1 MANDPENT
9 MEFKIDVEIKAAINK
24 VKEFTKTIQDALNI
38 ETSDKGLKAGV
49 EKFKIYTKDISKE
62 ATKLQNALV
71 DEKTPEY
78 IKKVGLE
85 ILDLTNQ
92 IREAEEAGKSTVD
105 LEDKLKGRNRLLS
118 SYVGKGYDKTGV
130 SDALSK
136 FLALYDDVEGKAR
149 GLLSI
154 NDANLQIEKQEAEE
168 AERAAKAKQDAAN
181 AAAQQANSEGM
192 ANAEAK
198 NAEET
203 AKKQKDYQEQ
213 IGAEI
218 DKNTQKQ
225 EDFTNAEKKGAE
237 AAKQSAEEFS
247 NAVKDTKTANI
258 AVDLDADTSKMGI
271 AELTRYIE
279 QLKLKVKEIKTT
291 WKETDFQSASRDAE
305 YEKTVDKLNEA
316 KQVMKDY
323 GKEAGE
329 ANNKLSNAQVLNTI
343 NGTIQGIA
351 SAKTML
357 QGALN
362 VINAIGPAAQT
373 AGLISEAALTE
384 ATAGLNL
391 VITIIAQ
398 VVNAIQNIGNVLQA
412 IWNKAK
418 QVFTAIYELVKKVI
432 KAIGD
437 LISKVRTGLKKALD
451 SVGDSA
457 DKAFSVKNLRRTLQM
472 LTKYIFGVRSFFFLY
487 RKLRA
492 GVTEGLKNLVQFQ
505 SASNETNHAITELR
519 TSLLY
524 LKNAWAAAFAPI
536 INYVYPVLVK
546 LMDML
551 ASIGNA
557 IARFIAALTG
567 ASTVL
572 QAVKV
577 DAGDYADSL
586 ASAGGSA
593 KKAADEQKK
602 LNDRLAAFDDLN
614 VLGRDKDDED
624 TSPSGGGGGSAD
636 DLLDPNSMF
645 ERIQTPFNRLA
656 QMLKDAWKSGDAFDL
671 GDLFATNLE
680 ASLDKANKWLE
691 GEGRA
696 KILKIANLIG
706 TFVDGVLSHED
717 LGAKL
722 GEVIGR
728 AFDLVCDTINT
739 IITPART
746 MRFGTQVASAMN
758 SAIPLIVPKLGETLG
773 NLFRSAIAY
782 FYGWVTTADWKG
794 WGQAIADGFNNML
807 AQLSAVN
814 IKGTMKSPQGLNG
827 WDMLGISINDFAQ
840 GMIDMLGTA
849 ISQAD
854 WQSLG
859 RGIGQLLS
867 RIDFTGIWAGIT
879 GIWEGVQEGAKGIW
893 SGFTGSAPREAVTA
907 LQPIATVLQNI
918 PDLISEIT
926 WAIKE
931 ILPSFDEVMEWLQN
945 LPDTI
950 DRIVSVIEQLLP
962 IVVAIA
968 EKIGATIETVVDW
981 SKKPLVGDIVRGAGA
996 GAAIGGAVGGTPGA
1010 IIGGAVG
1017 SNVGAYLG
1025 FGGGVYQLI
1034 DAVDRAIGKNA
1045 ELDTSIKGVTEN
1057 IKGLGAVADNI
1068 KGDLVFDNVTNNLH
1082 AMTDATKGYLGEI
1095 PVKFTEIKGAADTQS
1110 LGIKDR
1116 FVSTFD
1122 TLKNGSID
1130 SAKIIEENFTMA
1142 SDNIKDSFIGAWE
1155 EIKKSISEG
1164 GEMFVALSDGMGN
1177 AVKSLLNGMIDG
1189 INMSITKPLQ
1199 DISKSFNILRTLDV
1213 NGSRPFAGIPYL
1225 NVQPIPHLAQGAV
1238 IPPNKQFMAVLGD
1251 QTSGTNIEAPLDTIK
1266 QAVGE
1271 EFASYFEQMI
1281 NATLQVVQAVN
1292 NKNLVIGDREIG
1304 KANARYVNQQKM
1316 IKGTML

>member
-1 MANDPENT
+1 MPGTTDNVDLQFTARLNADPAVKAAKSSGEEIAKALSVSPSIKGVKRLQSELKDTQTTATKAYDALIAKTNEWAKAKGVKSVNKKVEYAKSLPEFNTWIEAEQKVSNKVAGITKAEEKHLNSVKKTTEAVHDEANAQTSASKGAEKGADEAKAQADAQQKAAKST
-9 MEFKIDVEIKAAINK
+9 EDTASGTAQSAKAAEKLVSAFKNVKTTAQDAGKAANNIATDSGVAQQSKKAEELTSAYKKVRRQIQETAKSQPTKITLGINADVAQMTIAQLVRHLGELKARMKEIEKAGVPKEQEEEYNAIYEAAIHTNSAISKYRANLINLDKESGAVTSATQALAKGFDVFSETLVKVSQASGFLNKLKAAI
-24 VKEFTKTIQDALNI
+24 
-38 ETSDKGLKAGV
+38 
-49 EKFKIYTKDISKE
+49 
-62 ATKLQNALV
+62 
-71 DEKTPEY
+71 
-78 IKKVGLE
+78 
-85 ILDLTNQ
+85 
-92 IREAEEAGKSTVD
+92 
-105 LEDKLKGRNRLLS
+105 
-118 SYVGKGYDKTGV
+118 
-130 SDALSK
+130 
-136 FLALYDDVEGKAR
+136 
-149 GLLSI
+149 
-154 NDANLQIEKQEAEE
+154 
-168 AERAAKAKQDAAN
+168 
-181 AAAQQANSEGM
+181 
-192 ANAEAK
+192 
-198 NAEET
+198 
-203 AKKQKDYQEQ
+203 
-213 IGAEI
+213 
-218 DKNTQKQ
+218 
-225 EDFTNAEKKGAE
+225 
-237 AAKQSAEEFS
+237 
-247 NAVKDTKTANI
+247 DT
-258 AVDLDADTSKMGI
+258 
-271 AELTRYIE
+271 
-279 QLKLKVKEIKTT
+279 
-291 WKETDFQSASRDAE
+291 
-305 YEKTVDKLNEA
+305 
-316 KQVMKDY
+316 
-323 GKEAGE
+323 
-329 ANNKLSNAQVLNTI
+329 
-343 NGTIQGIA
+343 
-351 SAKTML
+351 
-357 QGALN
+357 
-362 VINAIGPAAQT
+362 IGPAAQS

-391 VITIIAQ
+391 VITVIAQ
-398 VVNAIQNIGNVLQA
+398 AVNAIQNIGNALQA
-412 IWNKAK
+412 IWAKAK
-418 QVFTAIYELVKKVI
+418 QVFTAIYDAIKKVI
-432 KAIGD
+432 KSIGD
-437 LISKVRTGLKKALD
+437 LISKIRAGLKKALD

-492 GVTEGLKNLVQFQ
+492 GVTEGLKNLVQFE

-519 TSLLY
+519 SSLLY

-536 INYVYPVLVK
+536 INFVYPVLVK

-551 ASIGNA
+551 ASVGNA
-557 IARFIAALTG
+557 IARFIAAFTG

-586 ASAGGSA
+586 KSAGGSA

-624 TSPSGGGGGSAD
+624 TSPSGGGGGSPD

-645 ERIQTPFNRLA
+645 ERVSVKMDSLMQKIREAWQT
-656 QMLKDAWKSGDAFDL
+656 GDAFDL
-671 GDLFATNLE
+671 GDIFATNLE
-680 ASLDKANKWLE
+680 ASLDKAHKWLE
-691 GEGRA
+691 GEGRD

-706 TFVDGVLSHED
+706 TFIDGVLSHKD
-717 LGAKL
+717 LGEKI
-722 GEVIGR
+722 GQVIGE

-739 IITPART
+739 IITPAR
-746 MRFGTQVASAMN
+746 MLEFGKQVAGAMN
-758 SAIPLIVPKLGETLG
+758 TAIPLIVPAIGETLG
-773 NLFRSAIAY
+773 NLFRSAISGI
-782 FYGWVTTADWKG
+782 YGWVTTADWKG

-814 IKGTMKSPQGLNG
+814 IKGTKQSPHGLNG
-827 WDMLGISINDFAQ
+827 WDMLGISITDFAQ

-859 RGIGQLLS
+859 EGLGRLLS
-867 RIDFTGIWAGIT
+867 RIDFTGIWSGLTNIWT
-879 GIWEGVQEGAKGIW
+879 GMQDGAKGIW
-893 SGFTGSAPREAVTA
+893 SGFTETAPQSVVTA

-926 WAIKE
+926 WAIKK

-1045 ELDTSIKGVTEN
+1045 ELDTSIKGVAEN

-1095 PVKFTEIKGAADTQS
+1095 PVKFTEIKGAADAQS

-1116 FVSTFD
+1116 FVGTFD
-1122 TLKNGSID
+1122 ALKSGSVE
-1130 SAKIIEENFTMA
+1130 SATAIQDNFTLA
-1142 SDNIKDSFIGAWE
+1142 SDNIKDSFINTWA

-1164 GEMFVALSDGMGN
+1164 GELFVALSDGMGN
-1177 AVKSLLNGMIDG
+1177 TVKSLLNAMITG
-1189 INMSITKPLQ
+1189 INTSITKPLQ
-1199 DISKSFNILRTLDV
+1199 DISKSFNVLRTLDV

-1225 NVQPIPHLAQGAV
+1225 NVPAIPHLAQGAV

-1251 QTSGTNIEAPLDTIK
+1251 QTSGTNIEAPLDTIR

-1271 EFASYFEQMI
+1271 EFAPYFEQMI
-1281 NATLQVVQAVN
+1281 QATMQVVQAVN

-1304 KANARYVNQQKM
+1304 KANARYLNQQKE
-1316 IKGTML
+1316 IRGTML

>member
-1 MANDPENT
+1 MPNDKVDLKFVAQLNADPAVKAAQKAGDKVQKALT
-9 MEFKIDVEIKAAINK
+9 IKSNDGAINK
-24 VKEFTKTIQDALNI
+24 QKSAL
-38 ETSDKGLKAGV
+38 KGLQDEGEQVYNKLISKTEEWAKSSGVKSAQKKVNYAKNLPEFNQWISNLDDQGKKADSINSRYDKLTAKAQQAAEATQKQADAEQQVATATQKTADKTEKVKAG
-49 EKFKIYTKDISKE
+49 KKE
-62 ATKLQNALV
+62 SATANK
-71 DEKTPEY
+71 
-78 IKKVGLE
+78 
-85 ILDLTNQ
+85 
-92 IREAEEAGKSTVD
+92 EEANYQEQANKAID
-105 LEDKLKGRNRLLS
+105 E
-118 SYVGKGYDKTGV
+118 GV
-130 SDALSK
+130 KKEENLTQAK
-136 FLALYDDVEGKAR
+136 KEGTKAT
-149 GLLSI
+149 
-154 NDANLQIEKQEAEE
+154 
-168 AERAAKAKQDAAN
+168 ERAAYVEKARA
-181 AAAQQANSEGM
+181 S
-192 ANAEAK
+192 AK
-198 NAEET
+198 
-203 AKKQKDYQEQ
+203 
-213 IGAEI
+213 
-218 DKNTQKQ
+218 
-225 EDFTNAEKKGAE
+225 
-237 AAKQSAEEFS
+237 SAPI
-247 NAVKDTKTANI
+247 N
-258 AVDLDADTSKMGI
+258 VDLDADTSKMGI
-271 AELTRYIE
+271 AELTRYLE
-279 QLKLKVKEIKTT
+279 QLKLKVKEIKAS

-323 GKEAGE
+323 GKEAEE

-398 VVNAIQNIGNVLQA
+398 VVNAIQNIGNVLQV
-412 IWNKAK
+412 IWSKAK
-418 QVFTAIYELVKKVI
+418 QVFTAIYELVRKVI

-519 TSLLY
+519 SSLLF

-536 INYVYPVLVK
+536 INFVYPVLVR

-551 ASIGNA
+551 ASVGNA
-557 IARFIAALTG
+557 IARFIAAFTG

-624 TSPSGGGGGSAD
+624 TSPSGGGGGGAD

-696 KILKIANLIG
+696 KVLKIATLIG
-706 TFVDGVLSHED
+706 TFIDGVLSHED

-746 MRFGTQVASAMN
+746 MKFGTQVASAMN

-859 RGIGQLLS
+859 RGLGQLLS

-879 GIWEGVQEGAKGIW
+879 GIWEGVQDGAKGIW
-893 SGFTGSAPREAVTA
+893 SGFADSAPREAVTA

-968 EKIGATIETVVDW
+968 EKIGATIENVVDW
-981 SKKPLVGDIVRGAGA
+981 SKKPIIGDTIRGIGA
-996 GAAIGGAVGGTPGA
+996 GAAIGGAIGGTPGA
-1010 IIGGAVG
+1010 VIGGAIG
-1017 SNVGAYLG
+1017 SNIGTAYGAAA
-1025 FGGGVYQLI
+1025 FGVYQLI
-1034 DAVDRAIGKNA
+1034 DSIDRAVGKNA
-1045 ELDTSIKGVTEN
+1045 ELETSLKGVAEN

-1164 GEMFVALSDGMGN
+1164 GEMFVALSDGMGS

-1225 NVQPIPHLAQGAV
+1225 NVPAIPHLAQGAV

-1251 QTSGTNIEAPLDTIK
+1251 QTSGTNIEAPLDTIR

-1271 EFASYFEQMI
+1271 EFAPYFEQMI
-1281 NATLQVVQAVN
+1281 QATMQVVQAVN

-1304 KANARYVNQQKM
+1304 KANARYLNQQKE
-1316 IKGTML
+1316 IRGTML